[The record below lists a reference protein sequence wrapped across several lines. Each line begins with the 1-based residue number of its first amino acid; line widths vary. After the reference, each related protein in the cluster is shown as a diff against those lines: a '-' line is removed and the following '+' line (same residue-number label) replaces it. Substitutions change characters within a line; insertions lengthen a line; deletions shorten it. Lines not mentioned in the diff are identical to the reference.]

1 MRVKF
6 YSQKILGFLLVILV
20 FSCTQ
25 KPARIVDNKNK
36 TYQKKTS
43 SRTSYQRA
51 NLRTSQNDE
60 IQERDLE
67 ETRIEEPRVTETEIS
82 TPKIESQKNQ
92 VTVAAGET
100 LYAISRKTG
109 VSLSDLIKSNNL
121 TPPYNL
127 KVGDRLNVPSPNYHI
142 VKSGETLYAISR
154 LYQMKIDQLVE
165 MNNLKAPY
173 AVKVGDKIRIS
184 NFSAPQDE
192 PVTEEK
198 EDTKES
204 GFVPIGKLADKNN
217 RFSWPLKGELISK
230 FGPKSGGLYNDG
242 INIKAKNGAE
252 VKASEDGAV
261 AYVGNELKGYGNL
274 VIVKHSGGWI
284 TAYAHLEKTF
294 VKRGEKVE
302 KGQKIATVGSSGN
315 VNSPQLYF
323 GLRKG
328 RDAVNPQNYLR

>member
-192 PVTEEK
+192 PVT
-198 EDTKES
+198 
-204 GFVPIGKLADKNN
+204 PIFCALS
-217 RFSWPLKGELISK
+217 FSKILFRLTP
-230 FGPKSGGLYNDG
+230 N
-242 INIKAKNGAE
+242 
-252 VKASEDGAV
+252 AS
-261 AYVGNELKGYGNL
+261 
-274 VIVKHSGGWI
+274 
-284 TAYAHLEKTF
+284 
-294 VKRGEKVE
+294 
-302 KGQKIATVGSSGN
+302 
-315 VNSPQLYF
+315 
-323 GLRKG
+323 
-328 RDAVNPQNYLR
+328 